1 MSSIPPADVAYLSA
15 NGTKVANAHKDN
27 PGQWQ
32 TWWWICFAGQ
42 AAFLAFVFL
51 LTGFWSPR
59 RAREAERRHE
69 TMVRRELAQLRAGEP
84 GQAEPVH
91 VPQAHQA
98 PAGPGRI
105 ASAGTAASLTEPK
118 S

>member
-51 LTGFWSPR
+51 LTGFWSP
-59 RAREAERRHE
+59 A
-69 TMVRRELAQLRAGEP
+69 
-84 GQAEPVH
+84 
-91 VPQAHQA
+91 A
-98 PAGPGRI
+98 PARP
-105 ASAGTAASLTEPK
+105 SAGTRRWCGASSPSCAPVSQARLSLSMCHRPTRHRPGPAASPAQARQQA
-118 S
+118 